1 MKSIQILVV
10 LMITLFSFTSFAQ
23 SYETEEMDSEMIDQ
37 MLAVEGEE
45 TEFVPPVSEDIE
57 RQEDILYP
65 EGEETDWSLGSEDLP
80 AEEFE

>member
-10 LMITLFSFTSFAQ
+10 LMITLISFTSFAQ

-37 MLAVEGEE
+37 MLAVEGED

-57 RQEDILYP
+57 RQEEILYP
-65 EGEETDWSLGSEDLP
+65 EGEDNSWSLGSEDLP
-80 AEEFE
+80 AEEYE